1 MQLRF
6 FANYRAE
13 VGRKEIQRAYP
24 DGSTVGDVLLALEAE
39 FPGLEGDL
47 LQDGAVRE
55 QTGVLKNGRD
65 VHQLQGTA
73 TPMEDTDR
81 LSVFPPVV
89 GGCSDHTRPWRSQA
103 SASSR
108 SAPTRPGDSRWSQ

>member
-13 VGRKEIQRAYP
+13 VGRKEIQRVYP

-39 FPGLEGDL
+39 FPGLEGEL
-47 LQDGAVRE
+47 VQDGAVRE

-65 VHQLQGTA
+65 VHHLQGTA
-73 TPMEDTDR
+73 TQLEDTDR
-81 LSVFPPVV
+81 LSVFPPVA
-89 GGCSDHTRPWRSQA
+89 GGCRDHAMHGRGATGHRS
-103 SASSR
+103 R
-108 SAPTRPGDSRWSQ
+108 